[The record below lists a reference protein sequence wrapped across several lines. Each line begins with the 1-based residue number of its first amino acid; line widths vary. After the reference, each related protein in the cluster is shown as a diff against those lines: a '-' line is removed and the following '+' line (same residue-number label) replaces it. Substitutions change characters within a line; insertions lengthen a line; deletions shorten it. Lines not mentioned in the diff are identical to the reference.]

1 MSCACPTSSWIFA
14 VSASFRWSVGARR
27 IQSRSGRTPMS
38 SELPCIS
45 MNLMSR
51 ARYSSGIQSVV
62 STWPPDWTYS
72 RNSCV
77 RVSLCSSNLAS
88 YRTVVSMTVYM
99 PTRRDELTRTAARL
113 FAERGFHGTSMGDLA
128 EALGVQKG
136 SLYSLTGSKQQLL
149 YKTMR
154 QGADAFHAA
163 LDAVPE
169 PAPAAERVRAALRG
183 HLRVVAEQI
192 DVATVFTRE
201 WRYLEGEQREEILG
215 ERRRY
220 EERWR
225 TLFREGVESGGLRI
239 DLDVGAA
246 ALLVLSAA
254 NWAYTW
260 LTPDRD
266 TDELA
271 DRFTA
276 ILVDGIRGYATP
288 R

>member
-1 MSCACPTSSWIFA
+1 MS
-14 VSASFRWSVGARR
+14 
-27 IQSRSGRTPMS
+27 
-38 SELPCIS
+38 
-45 MNLMSR
+45 
-51 ARYSSGIQSVV
+51 
-62 STWPPDWTYS
+62 
-72 RNSCV
+72 
-77 RVSLCSSNLAS
+77 
-88 YRTVVSMTVYM
+88 
-99 PTRRDELTRTAARL
+99 TRRDELAETAARL

-128 EALGVQKG
+128 AAMGLQKG
-136 SLYSLTGSKQQLL
+136 SLYSLTGSKQELL
-149 YKTMR
+149 YRAMR
-154 QGADAFHAA
+154 SGADAFHAG

-169 PAPAAERVRAALRG
+169 GVSAVERIRLALRA
-183 HLRVVAEQI
+183 HLRVVAEQL

-201 WRYLEGEQREEILG
+201 WRYLEGAHRDEILA

-220 EERWR
+220 EERFR
-225 TLFREGVESGGLRI
+225 ALFREGVEAGELRS

-260 LTPDRD
+260 LLSGRD

-288 R
+288 A